1 MRNTV
6 SPQTRE
12 MLEQVRRDLHE
23 MVDREVN
30 GLLHRLEFGE
40 SVEQTDITL
49 PLTTMP
55 AYFKGKKPVSIITPD
70 GTEIPTGTWL
80 KVAQQLLHD
89 CAADEQMR
97 DRLYNLRDMVSGKN
111 RRIFSS
117 TAEGMNKPIEFYDD
131 MFFEGKFDTET
142 MLKVITTR
150 IFDPIGYDYHRI
162 GIKVVDPR
170 ILAMAEQLN
179 ISEPQETDQED
190 DIGMEMTM

>member
-1 MRNTV
+1 MSNSV

-40 SVEQTDITL
+40 SVEQTDFTL

-55 AYFKGKKPVSIITPD
+55 AYFKGKKPVSVINPD

-80 KVAQQLLHD
+80 KVAQQLLND
-89 CAADEQMR
+89 CATDEQMR

-117 TAEGMNKPIEFYDD
+117 TPEGMNKPIEFYDD

-150 IFDPIGYDYHRI
+150 IFEPIGYDYHRI

-170 ILAMAEQLN
+170 ILAMAEQFN
-179 ISEPQETDQED
+179 AAETQEIDQDD
-190 DIGMEMTM
+190 DISMEMTM